1 MSAVRSF
8 LGAVWSYG
16 VHLPAFVAWS
26 LLVSAVRGISE
37 FFWPRG
43 YKSCNEMLEPFVD
56 ACANRPAGEGVRVPW
71 VDSGATERVVLNN
84 TGRLLSYIAIMNGWF
99 GLAVK
104 ESGKGSNFSRKYRY
118 YYRRSMTGNWF
129 AEIWSVWKS
138 GLIAGALS
146 VPLLYPA
153 SNVFQGK
160 RSAAPEDGLLLL
172 ISGLLLVVCFLPRA
186 ILGRGVHFSAISPIN
201 GGLRGGYG
209 CAWVINWV
217 AGLGGLSF
225 LFIAM
230 GAEWD
235 LFSVFSLVGR
245 EAEPY
250 WKEIQAAEVMN
261 GEVLLAVLFFLVA
274 LIIHLLIGSFVAI
287 ACVAIPA
294 ALVWY
299 VSLRFHAARQAKA
312 QLEALPFN
320 ATQEAMYLNSD
331 FQTVAEV
338 RMPQITLGYLVY
350 LAGLFGFVLHPI
362 VAWVI
367 RLF

>member
-1 MSAVRSF
+1 MAVVKGF
-8 LGAVWSYG
+8 IGAVWSRG
-16 VHLPAFVAWS
+16 VSLPVFIVRS
-26 LLVSAVRGISE
+26 LLVRCAGAVID
-37 FFWPRG
+37 FIWPRG
-43 YKSCNEMLEPFVD
+43 YKPCNEMLEPFVD
-56 ACANRPAGEGVRVPW
+56 DCANRPSGEGVRVPW

-104 ESGKGSNFSRKYRY
+104 ESGKGSDFSRKYRY

-201 GGLRGGYG
+201 GGLLGGYG

-225 LFIAM
+225 IFIAM
-230 GAEWD
+230 GAEWNAGA
-235 LFSVFSLVGR
+235 VVNLV
-245 EAEPY
+245 
-250 WKEIQAAEVMN
+250 ISEVY
-261 GEVLLAVLFFLVA
+261 GFVSGVADEVA
-274 LIIHLLIGSFVAI
+274 LEGAYLLLMLPVFAVIGPVVAI
-287 ACVAIPA
+287 ASMAIPA
-294 ALVWY
+294 AIIWY

-331 FQTVAEV
+331 FQTVAEA